1 MIPYFI
7 ALDYYPYY
15 RLPTQEELN
24 KLNSEAMIA
33 YEEAKSKNILN
44 RLLWTETYFKM
55 REINREAR
63 KKDSS
68 PPVDKD
74 RANRL
79 AKKAA
84 PRPLTDEEFDKNS
97 GSIKVPIILKDDI
110 FRTYVIDLQYELS
123 QFVRYQDKSYE
134 AYTRIIRSIDF
145 ILSMLKDNAD
155 KYDHADYGRAKTYLE
170 SLRYEVLKLV

>member
-7 ALDYYPYY
+7 VLDYYPYY
-15 RLPTQEELN
+15 RLPTLEELN
-24 KLNSEAMIA
+24 KLNAEAMIA

-63 KKDSS
+63 KKESS

-97 GSIKVPIILKDDI
+97 GSIKVPIILKDYT

-123 QFVRYQDKSYE
+123 QFVRSKDKEYE
-134 AYTRIIRSIDF
+134 PYIRIVRGIDF
-145 ILSMLKDNAD
+145 LMVMLKDNAG
-155 KYDHADYGRAKTYLE
+155 KYEYAEYGEAKTYLE